1 MPPRAESLTRLRTA
15 PPGDLASFNEIRAA
29 RIHCA
34 LPGPDDGLTCSHD
47 QGEVHSTASRTLD
60 SSTRCPE
67 PHRLAVIRPAPE
79 ARTIAP
85 FTHQPLTRPRVTCAL
100 VLACDVFSLLL
111 CATSAIVLRDLADGV
126 IQPEVWR
133 AVWITPVPFVIAFAL
148 VGLYPPVAVGP
159 ADELRRSTL
168 VITLVYLV
176 LAAAIF
182 LSKGGPLF
190 SRGAFVIAWAFSV
203 VVVPTA
209 RGLLR
214 KALCGRPWWGASV
227 VVLGSGP
234 AAEAVV
240 RSIRSH
246 PELGMKPFAVLS
258 DEATTEASIDGVPIL
273 GKQQLAPVLGRD
285 LHVPYAIVT
294 MADQPPGRLLAAI
307 ERYGKIFPHLIVV
320 PELFGQSLMWM
331 STRDL
336 GGVPGLEVQQRLLLS
351 GPRLRKRLF
360 DLVLLVPLGL
370 IAAALT
376 LLIAVAIRTTS
387 RGPVFYA
394 QTRIGQG
401 GRRFRAW
408 KFRSMAMDADAVLAS
423 HLARDPA
430 LKLEWERDHKLRKDP
445 RVTRVGRVLRRTSL
459 DELPQLWNVVRG
471 EMSLIGPRPIVQA
484 EVERYLDR
492 FHLYGKIK
500 PGMTGLWQ
508 VSGRNDTTYDERI
521 GYDAYYARNWSVWL
535 DLHILARTAWVV
547 AFGRGAY

>member
-1 MPPRAESLTRLRTA
+1 MRIAPDITPSRPFLRPAQTKPRLTCAALFAADTLA
-15 PPGDLASFNEIRAA
+15 VLASAFAA
-29 RIHCA
+29 
-34 LPGPDDGLTCSHD
+34 
-47 QGEVHSTASRTLD
+47 V
-60 SSTRCPE
+60 
-67 PHRLAVIRPAPE
+67 
-79 ARTIAP
+79 
-85 FTHQPLTRPRVTCAL
+85 
-100 VLACDVFSLLL
+100 
-111 CATSAIVLRDLADGV
+111 AIRDLAAHA
-126 IQPEVWR
+126 IQAQVWQ
-133 AVWITPVPFVIAFAL
+133 AVWITPLPFMLAFAV
-148 VGLYPPVAVGP
+148 VGLYPGIAMAP
-159 ADELRRSTL
+159 AEELRRTTL
-168 VITLVYLV
+168 VISLVYVV

-182 LSKGGPLF
+182 LSQGGPLF
-190 SRGAFVIAWAFSV
+190 SRGALMLAWGFSVIA
-203 VVVPTA
+203 VPLA

-214 KALCGRPWWGASV
+214 MAFCRRAWWGAPV

-234 AAEAVV
+234 RAASVV
-240 RSIRSH
+240 HSLAGH
-246 PELGMKPFAVLS
+246 PELGLKPFAVL
-258 DEATTEASIDGVPIL
+258 DDAYAGDGGVAGVPIV

-285 LHVPYAIVT
+285 LHVPYAIVA
-294 MADQPPGRLLAAI
+294 MPDQPPGHLLAVI

-376 LLIAVAIRTTS
+376 LLVATAIRATS

-401 GRRFRAW
+401 GRRFQAW
-408 KFRSMAMDADAVLAS
+408 KFRSMVIDADAVLES
-423 HLARDPA
+423 HLTNDPA
-430 LKLEWERDHKLRKDP
+430 LKLEWERDHKLRDDP
-445 RVTRVGRVLRRTSL
+445 RVTRVGRLLRRTSM
-459 DELPQLWNVVRG
+459 DELPQLWNVLRG

-521 GYDAYYARNWSVWL
+521 GYDAYYTRNWSVWL